1 MRLSTDEDRDTER
14 ALRTIA
20 AAVEAGITVFDT
32 AHAYGV
38 GESELGH
45 NERLLARALRDSG
58 AEASARVVT
67 KGGMTRARGGWIPD
81 GRAKAIRSDCE
92 ASLEALDGL
101 PIDLYVIH
109 APDPRTP
116 WRTSVRALARLED
129 EGLVRRVGL
138 ANVNLRQ
145 LDEALELAPV
155 AAVQVALSPYDD
167 TALRGGV
174 VDRCV
179 EQGIAVIAHSP
190 LGGPR
195 RASRLARLQTL
206 ASVAEARG
214 ATAAEV
220 ALAWLMELAPGVIP
234 IPGARRPETAHSA
247 ARAATLE
254 LESED
259 RAALDE
265 TFGTPSPARSPRP
278 RTAQASDVVVV
289 MGVPGAGKSRVAEE
303 YAARGY
309 LRLNR
314 DERGGTLRELAGSL
328 DEELGSG
335 TRRVVLD
342 NTYLT
347 RAARSHV
354 IEAASRHRA
363 PVRCIWLDTS
373 LAQAQINV
381 VERMLERL
389 GALPTPEELRTRAR
403 EPGVLAPTSQMR
415 AFRELEPPSADE
427 GWTTV
432 EQVAFTRE
440 PSSRTRPGVFVAA
453 AALRQ
458 PDWER
463 ALDGA
468 DPEAPHLVFDWSA
481 DGSPGDHTEL
491 TERLASAVRG
501 PIESA
506 LCPHGGGP
514 PTCWCR
520 PPLPGLPLVFA
531 RAHDVDP
538 ARSMLVGLSP
548 AHRTLATAIGARF
561 VPA

>member
-1 MRLSTDEDRDTER
+1 M
-14 ALRTIA
+14 
-20 AAVEAGITVFDT
+20 
-32 AHAYGV
+32 
-38 GESELGH
+38 
-45 NERLLARALRDSG
+45 
-58 AEASARVVT
+58 
-67 KGGMTRARGGWIPD
+67 
-81 GRAKAIRSDCE
+81 
-92 ASLEALDGL
+92 
-101 PIDLYVIH
+101 
-109 APDPRTP
+109 
-116 WRTSVRALARLED
+116 
-129 EGLVRRVGL
+129 RRVGL
-138 ANVNLRQ
+138 ANVNRRQ

-174 VDRCV
+174 VERCV
-179 EQGIAVIAHSP
+179 EMGIAVIAHSP

-195 RASRLARLQTL
+195 RAGRLARLQAL
-206 ASVAEARG
+206 ASVAQARG

-220 ALAWLMELAPGVIP
+220 ALAWLLELAPVVVP
-234 IPGARRPETAHSA
+234 IPGARRPETARSA

-254 LESED
+254 LEADD
-259 RAALDE
+259 RAVLDE
-265 TFGTPSPARSPRP
+265 AFGTPRPARHHGGAR
-278 RTAQASDVVVV
+278 RRRRDVVVV

-347 RAARSHV
+347 RAARSYV
-354 IEAASRHRA
+354 IETAWRHRA
-363 PVRCIWLDTS
+363 PVRCIWLDTP

-432 EQVAFTRE
+432 ERVPFART

-458 PDWER
+458 PEWER
-463 ALDGA
+463 AIEGA
-468 DPEAPHLVFDWSA
+468 DPRL
-481 DGSPGDHTEL
+481 HTSSS
-491 TERLASAVRG
+491 TGAQTG
-501 PIESA
+501 
-506 LCPHGGGP
+506 
-514 PTCWCR
+514 
-520 PPLPGLPLVFA
+520 
-531 RAHDVDP
+531 
-538 ARSMLVGLSP
+538 
-548 AHRTLATAIGARF
+548 ATAISRSWPNSWRTPRPGPWRAPCARTAAVRLLAGAALRF
-561 VPA
+561 RVCLSRSRERTTSMPRVRCSWGRHLLIARSRPRSAPGSSPSELFRRTRAPRTPRLTGSWPEPGTDLRRVFRSRPAVPRRIPTAAASCALPELAWFAAGTSANVTPASAATRVHAALARSHAHEGALAESPARTSIFLRAGEARYQPPCARSTSQNRCPGFMYVRTTGFA